1 MLFKN
6 KNKTPMPVL
15 VETDKKEEYTRGPG
29 ITLQVNN
36 HSPKSAHEDCIKD
49 KKAIVSKYLDALLNG
64 TEISQLS
71 INDQVTDFAKKA
83 LLELQELTMNDN
95 VINAKEELESIRA
108 NYEEIKEQIDK
119 MRPLYEELLANQASL
134 ASEIDE
140 LTKQRDGLV
149 KSINGDISSL
159 RESREREL
167 EEDIEKLRND
177 GYAKVKEDIN
187 EKINAK
193 QQELTALEETVKQFE
208 DTFNNLKENYSN
220 IQKSIQSALKEECEV
235 EWVQIA
241 EGNGIYA
248 VEGYK
253 LSAYVNE
260 LIGTYSR
267 KMNVSKEEAR
277 DEFVANSPELFAII
291 GRLENN
297 SNRFNTIKWLT
308 INSTSLR
315 NAVGNIKVPVYKD
328 NGNRK
333 SLPKEVVSNIK
344 LIQRETELEN
354 MALEEKAKRIIAE
367 KRLEKIMNILLPYMP
382 NDIDLGEL
390 LANDDNDTLDWI
402 KR

>member
-1 MLFKN
+1 M
-6 KNKTPMPVL
+6 
-15 VETDKKEEYTRGPG
+15 
-29 ITLQVNN
+29 
-36 HSPKSAHEDCIKD
+36 
-49 KKAIVSKYLDALLNG
+49 
-64 TEISQLS
+64 
-71 INDQVTDFAKKA
+71 
-83 LLELQELTMNDN
+83 
-95 VINAKEELESIRA
+95 
-108 NYEEIKEQIDK
+108 
-119 MRPLYEELLANQASL
+119 
-134 ASEIDE
+134 
-140 LTKQRDGLV
+140 
-149 KSINGDISSL
+149 
-159 RESREREL
+159 
-167 EEDIEKLRND
+167 
-177 GYAKVKEDIN
+177 
-187 EKINAK
+187 
-193 QQELTALEETVKQFE
+193 
-208 DTFNNLKENYSN
+208 
-220 IQKSIQSALKEECEV
+220 
-235 EWVQIA
+235 
-241 EGNGIYA
+241 
-248 VEGYK
+248 
-253 LSAYVNE
+253 SAYVNE

-277 DEFVANSPELFAII
+277 DEFVAKSPELFAII

-344 LIQRETELEN
+344 LIQREAELEN